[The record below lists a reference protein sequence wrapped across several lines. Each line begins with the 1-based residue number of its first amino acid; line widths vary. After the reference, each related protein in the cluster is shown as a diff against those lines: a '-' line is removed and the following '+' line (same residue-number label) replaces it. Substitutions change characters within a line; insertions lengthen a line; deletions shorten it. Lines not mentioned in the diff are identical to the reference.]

1 MSDSGKPTSSGRG
14 TLIALLMVVALI
26 VVALVKLW
34 PNRDSEPAVSS
45 PEAVGP
51 ERPVGRE
58 RPSNWQ
64 SEKPGVPGR
73 GEELETLET
82 GGEIDS
88 FLSDYGR
95 LRDVDEKVDRLTEV
109 RSLDPPDHPA
119 IVRLLLSEVFD
130 ADPIVRE
137 SAREA
142 LAEYGGVTAQRELES
157 LLAAR
162 PDAPERHE
170 LESVLDFIGTPGIDS
185 LR

>member
-1 MSDSGKPTSSGRG
+1 M
-14 TLIALLMVVALI
+14 ALLMVVAL
-26 VVALVKLW
+26 VAVAVVKLW
-34 PNRDSEPAVSS
+34 PNRDGEPGAPS
-45 PEAVGP
+45 PGAVGT

-58 RPSNWQ
+58 RPSNRQ
-64 SEKPGVPGR
+64 SEKPVDPRR
-73 GEELETLET
+73 GEALEALEM
-82 GGEIDS
+82 GAEIDN
-88 FLSDYGR
+88 FLRDYGR

-119 IVRLLLSEVFD
+119 VVRLLLSEVFD